1 MVGLRRRRA
10 DGRDRHVWPAAADSV
25 LLGSSLVDHV
35 RMACVNPSGPCELR
49 EATNFGQRVEDV
61 GPLTG
66 LLRPPVRTRA
76 GRREGADRSS
86 SPSSRRWGHSR
97 LARDVL

>member
-1 MVGLRRRRA
+1 MVGFRRRRA
-10 DGRDRHVWPAAADSV
+10 DGPYRHVWPAAADSV

-35 RMACVNPSGPCELR
+35 RMACVNSSGLCGLR

-66 LLRPPVRTRA
+66 LVGTRVRFTQ
-76 GRREGADRSS
+76 
-86 SPSSRRWGHSR
+86 SP
-97 LARDVL
+97 LTIPA